1 MNVKPNFLIVG
12 AAKAGTTSFAKYLN
26 QHPDVFIPENK
37 ELRYFISETIKNINR
52 KDPQLKEILLSSVL
66 DRQKYYNTFNVV
78 NKYAGEASVHYLYH
92 YKETIEKVLDEIGDV
107 PIFIILRNPVERAIS
122 NWSYTQHEFNSFD
135 KSIELEPERAARNY
149 NSFWYYKGMG
159 EYYVP
164 VKHYIDSFS
173 KVRIFL
179 FEDLIHDA
187 QSVVADSFKFL
198 GLPEIDHIDTSKIH
212 NISYSYLPRRS
223 FKRVLSNSKFTRNY
237 LRMLRKVH
245 LENLFFIE
253 KNKDVSRSTKEKLL
267 EYYLNDINKLEDL
280 IRRDLSNW
288 KTIKK

>member
-78 NKYAGEASVHYLYH
+78 NKYAGEASIHYLYH
-92 YKETIEKVLDEIGDV
+92 HEETIEKVLTEIGDV

-135 KSIELEPERAARNY
+135 KSIELEAERAARNY

-187 QSVVADSFKFL
+187 QSVVADSFRFL

-212 NISYSYLPRRS
+212 NISYSYLPRS
-223 FKRVLSNSKFTRNY
+223 PFNRVLRSSRFTRNF

-253 KNKDVSRSTKEKLL
+253 KNKYVSRSTKEKLL